1 MLGGSVGSGLGKEVE
16 NCSLDQSL
24 TKLPIVDSALK
35 MDNDSPRRNRV
46 GATFSSMTAD
56 DFGGP
61 QNGGISP
68 HNGQDDQFKSYEKF
82 KSLPLVIEGPEFT
95 KDYSYFL

>member
-1 MLGGSVGSGLGKEVE
+1 MAVSLSDSSLSNTDQEQIEKMLGTVGSVIGKEFE
-16 NCSLDQSL
+16 SCSLDQSL

-35 MDNDSPRRNRV
+35 MDNDSPRRSRV

-61 QNGGISP
+61 
-68 HNGQDDQFKSYEKF
+68 
-82 KSLPLVIEGPEFT
+82 
-95 KDYSYFL
+95 

>member
-1 MLGGSVGSGLGKEVE
+1 MLGTVGSVIGKEFE
-16 NCSLDQSL
+16 SCSLDQSL

-35 MDNDSPRRNRV
+35 MDNDSPRRSRV

-61 QNGGISP
+61 
-68 HNGQDDQFKSYEKF
+68 
-82 KSLPLVIEGPEFT
+82 
-95 KDYSYFL
+95 

>member
-1 MLGGSVGSGLGKEVE
+1 LAVSLSDSSLSNTEQEQIEKMLGGSVGSGLGKEVE

-61 QNGGISP
+61 
-68 HNGQDDQFKSYEKF
+68 
-82 KSLPLVIEGPEFT
+82 
-95 KDYSYFL
+95 

>member
-1 MLGGSVGSGLGKEVE
+1 MSLSDSSLSNTEQEQIEKMLGGSVGSGLGKEVE

-61 QNGGISP
+61 
-68 HNGQDDQFKSYEKF
+68 
-82 KSLPLVIEGPEFT
+82 
-95 KDYSYFL
+95 

>member
-1 MLGGSVGSGLGKEVE
+1 VSLSDSSLSNTEQEQIEKMLGGSVGSGLGKEVE

-61 QNGGISP
+61 
-68 HNGQDDQFKSYEKF
+68 
-82 KSLPLVIEGPEFT
+82 
-95 KDYSYFL
+95 

>member
-1 MLGGSVGSGLGKEVE
+1 LAVSLSDSSLSNTDQEQIEKMLGTVGSVIGKEFE
-16 NCSLDQSL
+16 SCSLDQSL

-35 MDNDSPRRNRV
+35 MDNDSPRRSRV

-61 QNGGISP
+61 
-68 HNGQDDQFKSYEKF
+68 
-82 KSLPLVIEGPEFT
+82 
-95 KDYSYFL
+95 